1 MVANIIYSD
10 TLCAIIILARSVI
23 SAGFAIGIICS
34 DNLCAIIIPARVLAR
49 FTTGP
54 VVANIIYSDT
64 LFNLITLAR
73 SSTTDILAIF
83 TSPVV
88 ANIIYSDTLCTIII
102 PARSFQVAC
111 VMGLESYKSYH
122 ASRSQSF
129 DSIFRTLRPSLQ
141 SSSRRTSDPPN
152 FLVRPFVS
160 TSSSSKRAH
169 QDPRHKIKRVL
180 TFDLLWYRA
189 PSLQTPTIRPAR
201 PTHTRATTYFL
212 RFSWCQQVKRNMKMS
227 SPTSDRLP
235 HDVHLNS
242 LRVYAVL

>member
-1 MVANIIYSD
+1 MLNGVTVSFSQ
-10 TLCAIIILARSVI
+10 LCCMIQQASRPVEEDNRSLAERTMHRESQ
-23 SAGFAIGIICS
+23 
-34 DNLCAIIIPARVLAR
+34 LPKR
-49 FTTGP
+49 FI
-54 VVANIIYSDT
+54 V
-64 LFNLITLAR
+64 
-73 SSTTDILAIF
+73 TDIVPSALPLLPPASLA
-83 TSPVV
+83 SSSQ
-88 ANIIYSDTLCTIII
+88 ASSDQSLVSCVLRTFII
-102 PARSFQVAC
+102 PARSFQVTC